1 MQDKTQTS
9 RERKSNPEQIQRNKK
24 TGKKRKRKIKIWQKA
39 TQSKKNN
46 ERKTNNMVVRK
57 QKTKQEYKIKNQ

>member
-24 TGKKRKRKIKIWQKA
+24 TGKKRKRNIKIWQKA

-46 ERKTNNMVVRK
+46 QIKANNMVVRK
-57 QKTKQEYKIKNQ
+57 QKTK

>member
-9 RERKSNPEQIQRNKK
+9 RERTSNPEQIQRNKK
-24 TGKKRKRKIKIWQKA
+24 TGKKRKRNIKIWQKA